1 MSKDKILLVEDEPDL
16 LQTLAFN
23 FENEGY
29 EVAKALDGKEAIK
42 FLEDDDSISLVILDL
57 MLPDMSGL
65 DICRRI
71 RAADNLKDILV
82 IMVTAKGE
90 EVDRVVGFEVGADDY
105 VVKPYSVRE
114 LLLRVGGMLKRS
126 SKENQ
131 SNDKD
136 LVEFEDLKIDNN
148 KHKVYL
154 SDEKISLTSKEFKL
168 LKHLL
173 LKADKVQSRDNL
185 LEKVWGYNNDVT
197 TRTVDTHIKRL
208 RSKIGK
214 YGDKIETIR
223 GEGYLFNLSLIH
235 I

>member
-16 LQTLAFN
+16 LNTLSFN
-23 FENEGY
+23 FESEGY
-29 EVAKALDGKEAIK
+29 KVAKALNGKEAMK

-65 DICRRI
+65 DLCRHI
-71 RAADNLKDILV
+71 RATDNLKDILV

-114 LLLRVGGMLKRS
+114 LLLRVGGILKRS
-126 SKENQ
+126 SKEKQ

-136 LVEFEDLKIDNN
+136 LVEYEDLKIDNN

-223 GEGYLFNLSLIH
+223 GEGYLFNKSE
-235 I
+235 

>member
-1 MSKDKILLVEDEPDL
+1 MSKNKILLVEDEPDL
-16 LQTLAFN
+16 LNTLSFN
-23 FENEGY
+23 FESEGY
-29 EVAKALDGKEAIK
+29 KVAKALNGKEAMK

-65 DICRRI
+65 DICRHI
-71 RAADNLKDILV
+71 RAADKLKDILV

-126 SKENQ
+126 LKEKQ

-154 SDEKISLTSKEFKL
+154 LDEKLPLTSKEFKL

-223 GEGYLFNLSLIH
+223 GEGYLFNKSE
-235 I
+235 

>member
-29 EVAKALDGKEAIK
+29 KVAKALDGKEAMK

-65 DICRRI
+65 DICRHI

-105 VVKPYSVRE
+105 VVKPYSGRE

-126 SKENQ
+126 SKEKQ

-136 LVEFEDLKIDNN
+136 LVEYEDLKIDNN

-223 GEGYLFNLSLIH
+223 GEGYLFNKSE
-235 I
+235 

>member
-23 FENEGY
+23 FESEGY
-29 EVAKALDGKEAIK
+29 KVAKALDGKEAMK
-42 FLEDDDSISLVILDL
+42 FLEDDDSICLVILDL

-65 DICRRI
+65 DICRHI

-136 LVEFEDLKIDNN
+136 LVEYEDLKIDNN

-223 GEGYLFNLSLIH
+223 GEGYLFNKSE
-235 I
+235 

>member
-29 EVAKALDGKEAIK
+29 KVAKALDGKEAMK

-71 RAADNLKDILV
+71 RATDNLKDILV

-136 LVEFEDLKIDNN
+136 LVEYEDLKIDNN

-154 SDEKISLTSKEFKL
+154 SDKKISLTLKEFKL

-214 YGDKIETIR
+214 YGDRIETIR
-223 GEGYLFNLSLIH
+223 GEGYLFNKSD
-235 I
+235 

>member
-29 EVAKALDGKEAIK
+29 KVVKALDGKEAIK

-71 RAADNLKDILV
+71 RATDNLKDILV

-114 LLLRVGGMLKRS
+114 LLLRVGGILKRS
-126 SKENQ
+126 SKEKQ

-136 LVEFEDLKIDNN
+136 LVEYEDLKIDNN

-185 LEKVWGYNNDVT
+185 LEKVWGYNNNVT

-223 GEGYLFNLSLIH
+223 GEGYLFNKSE
-235 I
+235 

>member
-29 EVAKALDGKEAIK
+29 KVAKALDGKEAIK

-71 RAADNLKDILV
+71 RATDNLKDILV

-136 LVEFEDLKIDNN
+136 LVEYEDLKIDNN
-148 KHKVYL
+148 KHKAYL

-223 GEGYLFNLSLIH
+223 GEGYLCHKSE
-235 I
+235 

>member
-1 MSKDKILLVEDEPDL
+1 MSKEHILLVEDEPDL
-16 LQTLAFN
+16 LQTLSFN
-23 FENEGY
+23 FESEGY
-29 EVAKALDGKEAIK
+29 KVSKALNGEEAMK
-42 FLEDDDSISLVILDL
+42 LLEKNDSIAMVILDL
-57 MLPDMSGL
+57 MLPGISGL
-65 DICRRI
+65 DICRHI
-71 RAADNLKDILV
+71 RKTDDLKDILV

-126 SKENQ
+126 SKEKDEG
-131 SNDKD
+131 DKEV
-136 LVEFEDLKIDNN
+136 LVFEDLKIDTN

-154 SDEKISLTSKEFKL
+154 SDKKISLTSKEFKL

-173 LKADKVQSRDNL
+173 SKADKVQTRDNL
-185 LEKVWGYNNDVT
+185 LDKVWGYNNDIT
-197 TRTVDTHIKRL
+197 TRTVDTHVKRL

-223 GEGYLFNLSLIH
+223 GEGYLFNKSE
-235 I
+235 

>member
-1 MSKDKILLVEDEPDL
+1 
-16 LQTLAFN
+16 
-23 FENEGY
+23 
-29 EVAKALDGKEAIK
+29 
-42 FLEDDDSISLVILDL
+42 
-57 MLPDMSGL
+57 
-65 DICRRI
+65 
-71 RAADNLKDILV
+71 
-82 IMVTAKGE
+82 MVTAKGE

-136 LVEFEDLKIDNN
+136 LVEYEDLKIDND

-223 GEGYLFNLSLIH
+223 GEGYLFNKSE
-235 I
+235 

>member
-1 MSKDKILLVEDEPDL
+1 MSKEHILLVEDEPDL
-16 LQTLAFN
+16 LQTLSFN
-23 FENEGY
+23 FESEGY
-29 EVAKALDGKEAIK
+29 KVSKALNGEEAMK
-42 FLEDDDSISLVILDL
+42 LLEKNDSIALVILDL

-65 DICRRI
+65 DICRHI

-114 LLLRVGGMLKRS
+114 LLLRVGGILKRS
-126 SKENQ
+126 SKEKQ

-136 LVEFEDLKIDNN
+136 LVEYEDLKIDNN

-185 LEKVWGYNNDVT
+185 LEKVWGYDYFGGA
-197 TRTVDTHIKRL
+197 RTVDVHVRRL
-208 RSKIGK
+208 RAKL
-214 YGDKIETIR
+214 GDQRNDWIKTVHSV
-223 GEGYLFNLSLIH
+223 GYKFN
-235 I
+235 

>member
-29 EVAKALDGKEAIK
+29 KVAKALNGKEAMK

-65 DICRRI
+65 DICRHI
-71 RAADNLKDILV
+71 RATDNLKDILV

-136 LVEFEDLKIDNN
+136 LVEYEDLKIDND

-173 LKADKVQSRDNL
+173 LKADKVQSRNNL

-223 GEGYLFNLSLIH
+223 GEGYLFNKSE
-235 I
+235 

>member
-29 EVAKALDGKEAIK
+29 KVAKALDGKEAMK

-65 DICRRI
+65 DIFSHI
-71 RAADNLKDILV
+71 RAADNLKAILV

-136 LVEFEDLKIDNN
+136 LVEYEDLKIDNN

-223 GEGYLFNLSLIH
+223 GEGYLFNKSE
-235 I
+235 

>member
-29 EVAKALDGKEAIK
+29 KVAKALDGKEAMK
-42 FLEDDDSISLVILDL
+42 FLEDDDSFSLVILDL

-65 DICRRI
+65 DICRHI

-136 LVEFEDLKIDNN
+136 LVEYEDLKIDNN

-223 GEGYLFNLSLIH
+223 GEGYLFNKSE
-235 I
+235 

>member
-1 MSKDKILLVEDEPDL
+1 MSKDKILLVEDELDL

-23 FENEGY
+23 FENESY
-29 EVAKALDGKEAIK
+29 KVSKAVNGKEAMK

-65 DICRRI
+65 DICRHI
-71 RAADNLKDILV
+71 RATDNLKDILV

-136 LVEFEDLKIDNN
+136 LVEYEDLKIDNN

-223 GEGYLFNLSLIH
+223 GEGYLFNKSE
-235 I
+235 

>member
-16 LQTLAFN
+16 LNTLSFN
-23 FENEGY
+23 FESEGY
-29 EVAKALDGKEAIK
+29 KVAKALNGKEAMK

-65 DICRRI
+65 DICRHI
-71 RAADNLKDILV
+71 RATDNLKDTLV

-126 SKENQ
+126 SKEKQ

-136 LVEFEDLKIDNN
+136 LVEYEDLKIDNN

-185 LEKVWGYNNDVT
+185 LEKVWGYNNNVT

-223 GEGYLFNLSLIH
+223 GEGYLFNKSE
-235 I
+235 

>member
-29 EVAKALDGKEAIK
+29 KVAKALDGKEAMK

-65 DICRRI
+65 DLCRHI
-71 RAADNLKDILV
+71 RATDNLKDILV

-136 LVEFEDLKIDNN
+136 LVEYEDLKIDNN

-223 GEGYLFNLSLIH
+223 GEGYLFNKSE
-235 I
+235 

>member
-23 FENEGY
+23 FESEGY
-29 EVAKALDGKEAIK
+29 KVKKATSGKEAMK

-65 DICRRI
+65 DICRHI
-71 RAADNLKDILV
+71 RAKNNLKDILV

-126 SKENQ
+126 LKEDQ
-131 SNDKD
+131 LNDKD
-136 LVEFEDLKIDNN
+136 LVEYENLKIDNN

-154 SDEKISLTSKEFKL
+154 SDKKISLTSKEFKL
-168 LKHLL
+168 LRHLVR
-173 LKADKVQSRDNL
+173 KADRVQTRDNL
-185 LEKVWGYNNDVT
+185 LEKVWGYNSDVT

-223 GEGYLFNLSLIH
+223 GEGYLFNKSD
-235 I
+235 

>member
-16 LQTLAFN
+16 LNTLSFN
-23 FENEGY
+23 FESEGY
-29 EVAKALDGKEAIK
+29 KVAKALNGKEAMK

-65 DICRRI
+65 DICRHI

-136 LVEFEDLKIDNN
+136 LVEYEDLKIDNN

-185 LEKVWGYNNDVT
+185 LEKVWGYNNNVT

-223 GEGYLFNLSLIH
+223 GEGYLFNKSE
-235 I
+235 

>member
-1 MSKDKILLVEDEPDL
+1 MSKEHILLVEDEPDL
-16 LQTLAFN
+16 LQTLSFN
-23 FENEGY
+23 FESEGY
-29 EVAKALDGKEAIK
+29 KVSKALNGEEAMK
-42 FLEDDDSISLVILDL
+42 LLEKNDSIALVILDL
-57 MLPDMSGL
+57 MLPDISGL
-65 DICRRI
+65 DICRHI
-71 RAADNLKDILV
+71 RNTNDLKNLLV

-126 SKENQ
+126 LKEDQ
-131 SNDKD
+131 LNDKD
-136 LVEFEDLKIDNN
+136 LVEYENLKIDNN

-154 SDEKISLTSKEFKL
+154 SDKKISLTSKEFKL
-168 LKHLL
+168 LRHLVR
-173 LKADKVQSRDNL
+173 KADRVQTRDNL
-185 LEKVWGYNNDVT
+185 LEKVWGYNSDVT

-223 GEGYLFNLSLIH
+223 GEGYLFNKSD
-235 I
+235 

>member
-16 LQTLAFN
+16 LNTLSFN
-23 FENEGY
+23 FESEGY
-29 EVAKALDGKEAIK
+29 KVAKALNGKEAMK

-65 DICRRI
+65 DLCRHI
-71 RAADNLKDILV
+71 RATDNLKDILV

-114 LLLRVGGMLKRS
+114 LLLRVGGILKRS
-126 SKENQ
+126 SKEKQ

-136 LVEFEDLKIDNN
+136 LVEYEDLKIDNN

-154 SDEKISLTSKEFKL
+154 SDEKISLTLKEFKL

-223 GEGYLFNLSLIH
+223 GEGYLFNKSE
-235 I
+235 

>member
-1 MSKDKILLVEDEPDL
+1 
-16 LQTLAFN
+16 
-23 FENEGY
+23 
-29 EVAKALDGKEAIK
+29 
-42 FLEDDDSISLVILDL
+42 
-57 MLPDMSGL
+57 MSGL

-114 LLLRVGGMLKRS
+114 LLLRVGGVLKRS

-136 LVEFEDLKIDNN
+136 LVEYEDLKIDNN

-223 GEGYLFNLSLIH
+223 GEGYLFNKSE
-235 I
+235 

>member
-16 LQTLAFN
+16 LNTLAFN

-29 EVAKALDGKEAIK
+29 KVAKALDGKEAMK

-65 DICRRI
+65 DICRHI

-136 LVEFEDLKIDNN
+136 LVEYEDLKIDNN

-154 SDEKISLTSKEFKL
+154 SDKKISLTLKEFKL

-185 LEKVWGYNNDVT
+185 LEKVWGYNNNVT

-223 GEGYLFNLSLIH
+223 GEGYLFNKSE
-235 I
+235 

>member
-29 EVAKALDGKEAIK
+29 KVAKALDGKEAMK

-65 DICRRI
+65 DICRHI

-136 LVEFEDLKIDNN
+136 LVEYEDLKIDNN

-154 SDEKISLTSKEFKL
+154 SDKKISLTLKEFKL

-185 LEKVWGYNNDVT
+185 LEKVWGYNNNVT

-223 GEGYLFNLSLIH
+223 GEGYLFNKSE
-235 I
+235 

>member
-29 EVAKALDGKEAIK
+29 KVAKALDGKEAIK

-71 RAADNLKDILV
+71 RATDNLKDILV

-136 LVEFEDLKIDNN
+136 LVEYEDLKIDNN

-223 GEGYLFNLSLIH
+223 GEGYLFNKSE
-235 I
+235 

>member
-16 LQTLAFN
+16 LNTLSFN
-23 FENEGY
+23 FESEGY
-29 EVAKALDGKEAIK
+29 KVAKALNGKEAMK

-65 DICRRI
+65 DLCRHI
-71 RAADNLKDILV
+71 RATDNLKDILV

-90 EVDRVVGFEVGADDY
+90 EGDRGVGFEVGADDY

-136 LVEFEDLKIDNN
+136 LVEYEDLKIDNN

-154 SDEKISLTSKEFKL
+154 SDKKISLTLKEFKL

-223 GEGYLFNLSLIH
+223 GEGYLFNKSE
-235 I
+235 

>member
-1 MSKDKILLVEDEPDL
+1 MSKQKILLVEDEPDL

-29 EVAKALDGKEAIK
+29 KVAKALDGKEAMK

-65 DICRRI
+65 DICRHI

-136 LVEFEDLKIDNN
+136 LVEYEDLKIDND

-223 GEGYLFNLSLIH
+223 GEGYLFNKSE
-235 I
+235 

>member
-29 EVAKALDGKEAIK
+29 KVAKALDGKEAMK

-71 RAADNLKDILV
+71 RATDNLKDILV

-105 VVKPYSVRE
+105 VEKPYSVRE

-126 SKENQ
+126 SKEKQ

-136 LVEFEDLKIDNN
+136 LVEYEDLKIDNN

-185 LEKVWGYNNDVT
+185 LEKVWGYNNDIT

-223 GEGYLFNLSLIH
+223 GEGYLFNKSE
-235 I
+235 

>member
-29 EVAKALDGKEAIK
+29 KVAKALDGKEAIK
-42 FLEDDDSISLVILDL
+42 FLEDDDSISLVVLDL
-57 MLPDMSGL
+57 MLPDISGL

-71 RAADNLKDILV
+71 RATDNLKDILV

-136 LVEFEDLKIDNN
+136 LVEYEDLKIDNN

-223 GEGYLFNLSLIH
+223 GEGYLFNKSE
-235 I
+235 

>member
-29 EVAKALDGKEAIK
+29 KVAKALDGKEAMK

-65 DICRRI
+65 DICRHI

-136 LVEFEDLKIDNN
+136 LVEYEDLKIDND

-223 GEGYLFNLSLIH
+223 GEGYLFNKSE
-235 I
+235 